1 MDNVNKYR
9 WTPSGGMPIDDFLKK
24 YKPSLLDKTDA
35 PWIWVSTG
43 GARDDPEAE
52 NNALVKAVGKGQVVL
67 DEVTKRVAAIEKDDK
82 IPVRGKK
89 GVLSKKQAR
98 DEAQK
103 KAADAL
109 REISLEMS
117 FPRTESVDAVWAK
130 IARSVAYGPLR
141 DAGVMT
147 AKVATLD
154 PMAGDMGTHVVIIY
168 VDNIYDKDMVT
179 KVLVSLLE
187 DHGIDPSASKSD
199 LYTLLGIDSKHASG
213 MRSSIW
219 RSSELVKDVKALKAK
234 YKPGSEKKWVRKD
247 EPEAKPASKSPRKS
261 GSKEPSPGLEKG
273 VSFSDKVDVK
283 AEPQRSPVKQ
293 NGRPTKRLKSA
304 AAIFKEND
312 IFASDSEEE

>member
-1 MDNVNKYR
+1 MDNVNKYH
-9 WTPSGGMPIDDFLKK
+9 WAPSGGMSIDDFLKK
-24 YKPSLLDKTDA
+24 YKPSVLDKTDA
-35 PWIWVSTG
+35 PWIWVETRA
-43 GARDDPEAE
+43 ARDDPEAE
-52 NNALVKAVGKGQVVL
+52 NNARVKAIGKGQVVL

-89 GVLSKKQAR
+89 GVLSKKQMR

-109 REISLEMS
+109 REISLESGCTDGKWMS

-130 IARSVAYGPLR
+130 VARSVAYGPLR
-141 DAGVMT
+141 DAGVTM

-154 PMAGDMGTHVVIIY
+154 LMARDMGTHAVLIS

-219 RSSELVKDVKALKAK
+219 RSNELIKDVKALKAK
-234 YKPGSEKKWVRKD
+234 YKPGSEKKWVRK
-247 EPEAKPASKSPRKS
+247 SPRKS
-261 GSKEPSPGLEKG
+261 GSKEPSPGLKKG

-293 NGRPTKRLKSA
+293 NGRPTKRVKSA
-304 AAIFKEND
+304 AALFKEND